1 MKKKNLCFVI
11 PEQLDVERC
20 QAQLRSHYDSSMSQV
35 KITPWDPDDTVDI
48 DYVYTKLSWLKDE
61 KKPNEK
67 TQRKLE
73 DYTDMFKGHK
83 RFANP
88 KRMLV
93 YGRPG
98 IGKST
103 FSQKIAVDWA
113 NGRKEALKR
122 FDVLLLIKLRDVC
135 GMEDFPTIIKAS
147 KLLAK
152 DGPISIESLH
162 EYVLKNQDKVLLVL
176 DGYDEYRADD
186 SSPIREIWEGN
197 QLRDCHVVMTT
208 RQMEGEE
215 LIKSSHVQCEIRGL
229 ETKEQVKKFSS
240 KFITD
245 PKEIEEFDHYLDSRN
260 LREIVEI
267 PLLLLMLCLIWMERE
282 RKALPKSRLELHE
295 RFVETLLLHMT
306 TKNPSDPKSEP
317 SRNILDDYREDLTE
331 IGKLA
336 LDGLLR
342 NVLYIDLQDTN
353 LQRSHFTDKMIRSGL
368 FRFSKRTSGEPNE
381 SLFFLHKSI
390 QEFLAAWYI
399 MNEAG
404 LKEGKVDC
412 FSSIDTFK
420 KAVHLQEI
428 LKFMCGWSEEGARA
442 VFSLLKFI
450 GEKEELTECRFTKT
464 PSVDDLSRNQRNF
477 RNLSL
482 ECLLSCSISVKHK
495 MYRLFLS
502 CVGGVVL
509 VNTAL
514 NVRKLAAENQLLST
528 TLPNYVFFE
537 DEADFA
543 DIEPILNALH
553 VVTVTC
559 YGLKLEAS
567 NFFGRDSI
575 ISEFRNLSFFLKKE
589 GETMYLYFSDVNYC
603 NFDFSSTFVEMLKDL
618 TTSPESQQK
627 QSVGDNSNSLNV
639 AEGSGDTSD
648 YREQNCLSLVSE
660 IRWFYNETSEDLAV
674 LDDVLSAVT
683 FPRNVRIGL
692 SQFRLSDSQVVK
704 NMVAHISITDN
715 LSVLRLSGLNMT
727 AEDATVIARS
737 LHCAPNLHAL
747 ELFYG
752 PLYGSVSYLAENLR
766 YVPRLSSLTL
776 ARVGMGYQECVSLAT
791 SLKNVPELES
801 LDLSYNSLGNGISK
815 LAEHFK
821 SVPRLT
827 YLSLRR
833 TNIGDEEVS
842 ALAQALKHVPNL
854 EHLLLAGNPLGRG
867 VSILVQHLSSLPK
880 LRMLDLED
888 VVMTKKELDDL
899 TDANRGNMI
908 QTSHHVSSPLLSFI
922 SLISLVC
929 SG

>member
-1 MKKKNLCFVI
+1 
-11 PEQLDVERC
+11 
-20 QAQLRSHYDSSMSQV
+20 
-35 KITPWDPDDTVDI
+35 
-48 DYVYTKLSWLKDE
+48 
-61 KKPNEK
+61 
-67 TQRKLE
+67 
-73 DYTDMFKGHK
+73 
-83 RFANP
+83 
-88 KRMLV
+88 
-93 YGRPG
+93 
-98 IGKST
+98 
-103 FSQKIAVDWA
+103 
-113 NGRKEALKR
+113 
-122 FDVLLLIKLRDVC
+122 
-135 GMEDFPTIIKAS
+135 
-147 KLLAK
+147 
-152 DGPISIESLH
+152 
-162 EYVLKNQDKVLLVL
+162 
-176 DGYDEYRADD
+176 
-186 SSPIREIWEGN
+186 
-197 QLRDCHVVMTT
+197 
-208 RQMEGEE
+208 MEGEE

-229 ETKEQVKKFSS
+229 DTKEQVKKFSS

-295 RFVETLLLHMT
+295 RFVETLLLYMT

-342 NVLYIDLQDTN
+342 NVLYIDLQDAN

-368 FRFSKRTSGEPNE
+368 FQFSKRTSGEPNE
-381 SLFFLHKSI
+381 SLFFLHKLI

-442 VFSLLKFI
+442 LFSLLKFI
-450 GEKEELTECRFTKT
+450 GEIEELTECRFTKT
-464 PSVDDLSRNQRNF
+464 PSVHDLSRNQRNF

-482 ECLLSCSISVKHK
+482 ECLLSCSILVKHK

-502 CVGGVVL
+502 CVGGVSVY
-509 VNTAL
+509 NAL

-537 DEADFA
+537 DKADFA
-543 DIEPILNALH
+543 NIAPIKNALH
-553 VVTVTC
+553 VVMVTC

-567 NFFGRDSI
+567 NFFRRHSI
-575 ISEFRNLSFFLKKE
+575 ISEFRNLRFFLKKE
-589 GETMYLYFSDVNYC
+589 GETMYLYFSDLNYWWV
-603 NFDFSSTFVEMLKDL
+603 DSSTFVEMLKDL
-618 TTSPESQQK
+618 TTTSPQSQQK
-627 QSVGDNSNSLNV
+627 QSAGDKSNSLNV
-639 AEGSGDTSD
+639 AEGSGDTSG
-648 YREQNCLSLVSE
+648 YWEQNCLSLVSV
-660 IRWFYNETSEDLAV
+660 IDWFYNETSEDLAV

-683 FPRNVRIGL
+683 FPRNVRIGQ
-692 SQFRLSDSQVVK
+692 SQFCLSDSQVVK

-715 LSVLRLSGLNMT
+715 LSVLRLSRLNMT

-737 LHCAPNLHAL
+737 LHCAPNLHVL
-747 ELFYG
+747 ELSDV

-766 YVPRLSSLTL
+766 YVPRLSSLIL

-791 SLKNVPELES
+791 SLKNVPELET

-821 SVPRLT
+821 SVTRLT
-827 YLSLRR
+827 ELSLTK
-833 TNIGDEEVS
+833 TNIGEEEVS
-842 ALAQALKHVPNL
+842 ALAQAMKHVPNL
-854 EHLLLAGNPLGRG
+854 QHLLLAENPLGRG

-880 LRMLDLED
+880 LGMLDLED

-908 QTSHHVSSPLLSFI
+908 QTSYHVSSPLLSLI